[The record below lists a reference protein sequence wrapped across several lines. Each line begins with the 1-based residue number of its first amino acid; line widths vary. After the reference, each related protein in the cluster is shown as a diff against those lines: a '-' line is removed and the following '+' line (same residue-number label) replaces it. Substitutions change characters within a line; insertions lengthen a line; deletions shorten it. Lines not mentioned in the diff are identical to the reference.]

1 MTVLQHCLIG
11 WNAVSPA
18 TLPTASSVSL
28 SDALTGVNPKHATVS
43 VCLSSLSVCLF
54 ACWPFCLFAGLS
66 VSWSVCRPLFACWP
80 LSVCLLACL
89 SVCLLACLSAGLS
102 DGLSVWLLDSLSVGW
117 PAYLAACL
125 VVCWPVCP
133 SACPVVSER
142 EKESMQYVVYY
153 ISVCLFYF
161 LTWIQISNVY
171 RRFFLFLLIML
182 IHVCLPV
189 FLSRCLLA
197 CLSACLFIY
206 VHVIFFACLSV
217 LLFTSHFLCLSVCLF
232 FYRLVFLPVFFFCVL
247 LVLQVLLASL
257 FLLAVIDFSCS
268 DCVVVC
274 TYSHFHT
281 FVHS

>member
-1 MTVLQHCLIG
+1 MCAMTVLQHCLIG

-125 VVCWPVCP
+125 VVCWPVCL
-133 SACPVVSER
+133 PVSLFTCM
-142 EKESMQYVVYY
+142 SF
-153 ISVCLFYF
+153 SLLVCL
-161 LTWIQISNVY
+161 S
-171 RRFFLFLLIML
+171 LL
-182 IHVCLPV
+182 LPA
-189 FLSRCLLA
+189 CLLA
-197 CLSACLFIY
+197 CVFLLCAFGTSSTTCLS
-206 VHVIFFACLSV
+206 FFAGSD
-217 LLFTSHFLCLSVCLF
+217 
-232 FYRLVFLPVFFFCVL
+232 R
-247 LVLQVLLASL
+247 L
-257 FLLAVIDFSCS
+257 FLF
-268 DCVVVC
+268 
-274 TYSHFHT
+274 
-281 FVHS
+281 